1 MHHQKIQSANWGLKF
16 LRRYYLRTLLIGL
29 ALIVAGSNTAFKEV
43 PAYQV
48 FTQKGKTTD
57 FEKLCEAAADA
68 DVICFGELHN
78 NSIGHWMQLRLL
90 KYLAAKKAN
99 KVVVGAEMWEA
110 DDQIVLTEFAQGKIT
125 EKHLETEAKL
135 WPNYA
140 LDYKPFFKFAWDNKI
155 PVIATNIP
163 RRYASMVMKK
173 GMDSIAALPAEAKAW
188 IAPLP
193 ITFDLT
199 LPGYKA
205 LTEGMGGHGG
215 PMSENFA
222 KSQAVKDATMAHFIL
237 KNYKQGVPFLHLN
250 GSYHSNNFEGIV
262 HYLLKANNKL
272 KVLTIN
278 MVEQDTIELLTPENL
293 NTATFIIAIPS
304 DMHHSY

>member
-1 MHHQKIQSANWGLKF
+1 LCLCRSNF
-16 LRRYYLRTLLIGL
+16 RTLLIAL
-29 ALIVAGSNTAFKEV
+29 AIIIGSSTTSFKEV

-48 FTQKGKTTD
+48 FNQKGKATD

-78 NSIGHWMQLRLL
+78 NSMGHWLQLRLL

-193 ITFDLT
+193 VTFDLT

-222 KSQAVKDATMAHFIL
+222 KSQAIKDATMAHFISKNL
-237 KNYKQGVPFLHLN
+237 KPGVPFLHLN

-262 HYLLKANNKL
+262 HYLLKGNNKL

-278 MVEQDTIELLTPENL
+278 MVEQENL
-293 NTATFIIAIPS
+293 EQLATENQGTATFIIAIPS